1 MLAHIFL
8 RELASAQSPL
18 FQLRSHLLQIA
29 PEEERAEAWEGID
42 GIRAAQIRAG
52 KLDAELYIGIGRTRY
67 ELAEQLYLA
76 TDGLYLAAN
85 VRTAASW
92 VCLRRRGT
100 LTDVPAIGEDDG
112 ASGSIRSFRS
122 LLLSA

>member
-67 ELAEQLYLA
+67 ELAEQLCLA
-76 TDGLYLAAN
+76 AGGLYLGGKRQDCSELGVLEAQGNSCGCAGH
-85 VRTAASW
+85 
-92 VCLRRRGT
+92 RRRRW
-100 LTDVPAIGEDDG
+100 
-112 ASGSIRSFRS
+112 SI
-122 LLLSA
+122 